1 MGDYVAKVEKDLEDL
16 IPRYLAS
23 VKQYV
28 LDMQKLLAASDLPQV
43 ARIAHNLKGSGGG
56 YGFMPITEMG
66 AAIETAAKGGDA
78 SGIPDLLARLQDY
91 AANVRVEFV

>member
-1 MGDYVAKVEKDLEDL
+1 MGDYVAKVERDLEDL

-28 LDMQKLLAASDLPQV
+28 LDMQKLLAAADLPQV

-66 AAIETAAKGGDA
+66 AAIETAAKNGDG

-91 AANVRVEFV
+91 ASNVRVEFV